1 MLYSDCGVFACR
13 GSLAE
18 ELHYHVTPVFLI
30 SKIEGFTE
38 VLVICSLNYTIYGLD
53 LQGPGYRDAKKPEP
67 LHPCN
72 IDKHLYFMPVQTSL
86 AVPGRRRRLRRQEYG
101 AGELSGR
108 A

>member
-72 IDKHLYFMPVQTSL
+72 VLISIYILCQFKRHWQFLD
-86 AVPGRRRRLRRQEYG
+86 AEEGRG
-101 AGELSGR
+101 GR
-108 A
+108 NTAQGN